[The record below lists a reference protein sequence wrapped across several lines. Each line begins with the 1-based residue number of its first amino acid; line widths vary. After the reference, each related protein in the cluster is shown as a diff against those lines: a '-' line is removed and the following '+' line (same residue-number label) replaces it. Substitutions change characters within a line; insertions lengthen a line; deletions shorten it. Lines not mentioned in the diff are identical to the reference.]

1 VTKKYRRHY
10 ECPTEFALDVL
21 GGKWKTVILAYL
33 CERPMRYS
41 ELRLLLPKLSDKVLS
56 DRLRDVAAAGLVDRR
71 RSTTAH
77 NVEFYALTKR
87 GESLRTVLQGLYA
100 WGNGHAQS
108 FGVDVGSPLERLR
121 ENTKLRSGDG
131 ASKGR
136 GMRVKAQHAQ
146 QR

>member
-10 ECPTEFALDVL
+10 ECPTEFAMDVL

-56 DRLRDVAAAGLVDRR
+56 DRLRELAAAALVDRR
-71 RSTTAH
+71 KSTTAH
-77 NVEFYALTKR
+77 NVEIYALSKR
-87 GESLRTVLQGLYA
+87 GESLRIILKGLYA
-100 WGNGHAQS
+100 WGKAHAKS
-108 FGVDVGSPLERLR
+108 FGVDVGEPLERLR
-121 ENTKLRSGDG
+121 ENTQLRSGDG
-131 ASKGR
+131 TSKGR
-136 GMRVKAQHAQ
+136 RTQMKARHSR